1 MFGIVVAVH
10 SLWCPTLF
18 DPVDCSMP
26 GFPVLHYLLEFAQL
40 SDFHF
45 HFSDPWVSWGLIFLV
60 CCLWIL
66 VRRDVQKS
74 LQILKF

>member
-1 MFGIVVAVH
+1 MNCIVYRVVKNQ
-10 SLWCPTLF
+10 T
-18 DPVDCSMP
+18 
-26 GFPVLHYLLEFAQL
+26 QL
-40 SDFHF
+40 TDFHF

-74 LQILKF
+74 LANSEILKKCSLWIFSILSLTWS